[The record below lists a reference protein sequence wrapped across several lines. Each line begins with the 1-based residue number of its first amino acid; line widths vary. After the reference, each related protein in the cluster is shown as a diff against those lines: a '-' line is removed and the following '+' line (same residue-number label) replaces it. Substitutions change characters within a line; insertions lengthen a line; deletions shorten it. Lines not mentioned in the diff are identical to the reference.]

1 MHLEEAFDVTRNRDE
16 VASRLADEALLP
28 TLFPDTETRIVGRR
42 GSRRTVRSQFR
53 ALGHEGVATF
63 HFDYV
68 DNGDVQFA
76 KVCDGHIWRELAG
89 SVELEP
95 RGNQTQVRIELEG
108 RTKRFV
114 PEAAIRGPLEDQLRQ
129 MAAALRDWLA

>member
-1 MHLEEAFDVTRNRDE
+1 MHLEENFDVANQHEE
-16 VASRLADEALLP
+16 VARRLADEALLP
-28 TLFPDTETRIVGRR
+28 ALFPDTRTEVVARQ
-42 GSRRTVRSQFR
+42 GSRRTVESHFR
-53 ALGHEGVATF
+53 ALGREGVVTF

-76 KVCDGHIWRELAG
+76 KVCDGRIWRELVG

-95 RGNQTQVRIELEG
+95 RGESTRVRIELDG
-108 RTKRFV
+108 HTKRLV

-129 MAAALRDWLA
+129 MTAALRKWLG